1 MSFWQSVLAFLD
13 TSMET
18 PQPYDWFHLMFFA
31 LSLLAI
37 IPLCLIPKNPSKD
50 HVRRVVFVTAL
61 VVIILEIY
69 KQINFA
75 FSYSDG
81 ISADYAWY
89 AFPFQFC
96 STPMYIGFSPPA
108 PQPYPLSAHLS
119 SC

>member
-13 TSMET
+13 TSMEI
-18 PQPYDWFHLMFFA
+18 PQPYGWFHLMFFT

-69 KQINFA
+69 KQINFE
-75 FSYSDG
+75 F
-81 ISADYAWY
+81 
-89 AFPFQFC
+89 
-96 STPMYIGFSPPA
+96 
-108 PQPYPLSAHLS
+108 
-119 SC
+119 